1 MQAVLPLKESI
12 MAEPSIEHYAIM
24 IRLFLN
30 ICKVFQKIK
39 HMNEYDIYSFMENL
53 CFSEA
58 PACPSC
64 GAPRSKY
71 RRNGS
76 YQRHFVCY
84 ADGAV
89 CSHTIT
95 IRSVRCSSCMK
106 SHAMLASVIIPWS
119 SYSLGFTISLFYAR
133 MARKFPSVLSLCEHF
148 DISEST
154 YYRLRKRFTLDSKE
168 LLAALNTLMEV
179 LDLMESLFSSD
190 PTDIHSA
197 LSLFFKSTGYSF
209 MQPCIRMRPKTGIHD
224 IPPGFCQIT

>member
-1 MQAVLPLKESI
+1 
-12 MAEPSIEHYAIM
+12 M

-58 PACPSC
+58 PGCPSC

-76 YQRHFVCY
+76 YPRHFVCY
-84 ADGAV
+84 EHGSV

-95 IRSVRCSSCMK
+95 IRSVTCSSCMR
-106 SHAMLASVIIPWS
+106 SHAMLVSVIIPWS
-119 SYSLGFTISLFYAR
+119 SYSLGFIISLLYAR
-133 MARKFPSVLSLCEHF
+133 VTGKFPSVLSLCQHF

-190 PTDIHSA
+190 PMDIHSA
-197 LSLFFKSTGYSF
+197 LSLFFRSAGYSF
-209 MQPCIRMRPKTGIHD
+209 MQPCIRIRPKTGIHD
-224 IPPGFCQIT
+224 IPPGFYQIT

>member
-1 MQAVLPLKESI
+1 
-12 MAEPSIEHYAIM
+12 MAAPQIEHYTIM
-24 IRLFLN
+24 IRLYLN
-30 ICKVFQKIK
+30 ICKAFHKIK
-39 HMNEYDIYSFMENL
+39 HMNDYDIHSFMEDS

-64 GAPRSKY
+64 SAPQSKY
-71 RRNGS
+71 QRNGS
-76 YQRHFVCY
+76 YRRHFVCY
-84 ADGAV
+84 EDGSV

-95 IRSVRCSSCMK
+95 IRSVRCSSCMR
-106 SHAMLASVIIPWS
+106 SHAMLVSVIIPWS
-119 SYSLGFTISLFYAR
+119 SYSLGFIISLLYAR
-133 MARKFPSVLSLCEHF
+133 VTRKFPSVLSLCEHF

-168 LLAALNTLMEV
+168 LLAALNTLMVV

>member
-39 HMNEYDIYSFMENL
+39 HMNEYDVHSFMENL

-71 RRNGS
+71 RHNGS

-95 IRSVRCSSCMK
+95 IRSARCSSCMK
-106 SHAMLASVIIPWS
+106 SHAMLVSVIIPWP
-119 SYSLGFTISLFYAR
+119 SYSLGFTISLFYAG
-133 MARKFPSVLSLCEHF
+133 MTRKFPSVLSLCEHF

-154 YYRLRKRFTLDSKE
+154 YCRLRKRFALDSKE

-190 PTDIHSA
+190 PTDMHSA

>member
-1 MQAVLPLKESI
+1 

-39 HMNEYDIYSFMENL
+39 HMDEYDVHSFMENL

-76 YQRHFVCY
+76 YHRHFVCY

-106 SHAMLASVIIPWS
+106 SHAMLVSVIIPWS

-133 MARKFPSVLSLCEHF
+133 MTRKFPSVLSLCEHF

-179 LDLMESLFSSD
+179 LDLMESLFSSE
-190 PTDIHSA
+190 PTDMHSA

>member
-1 MQAVLPLKESI
+1 
-12 MAEPSIEHYAIM
+12 
-24 IRLFLN
+24 
-30 ICKVFQKIK
+30 
-39 HMNEYDIYSFMENL
+39 MNEYDVYSFMENL

-58 PACPSC
+58 SACPSC

-76 YQRHFVCY
+76 YPRHFVCY
-84 ADGAV
+84 EDGTV
-89 CSHTIT
+89 CSRIIT

-106 SHAMLASVIIPWS
+106 SHAMLVSVIIPWS
-119 SYSLGFTISLFYAR
+119 SYSLGFIISLLYAR
-133 MARKFPSVLSLCEHF
+133 VTGKFHSVLSLCEHF

-179 LDLMESLFSSD
+179 LDLMGSLFSSD

-197 LSLFFKSTGYSF
+197 LSLFFQSTGYSF

>member
-1 MQAVLPLKESI
+1 MD
-12 MAEPSIEHYAIM
+12 
-24 IRLFLN
+24 
-30 ICKVFQKIK
+30 
-39 HMNEYDIYSFMENL
+39 EYDIYSFMENL

-58 PACPSC
+58 PDCPSC

-76 YQRHFVCY
+76 YPRHFVCY
-84 ADGAV
+84 EDGSV

-106 SHAMLASVIIPWS
+106 SHAMLVSVIIPWS
-119 SYSLGFTISLFYAR
+119 SYSLGFIISLFYAR
-133 MARKFPSVLSLCEHF
+133 MTRKFPSVLSLCEHF

-190 PTDIHSA
+190 PMDIHSA
-197 LSLFFKSTGYSF
+197 LSLFFKSAGYSF

>member
-1 MQAVLPLKESI
+1 MQAVLPLKAPI
-12 MAEPSIEHYAIM
+12 TAEPWIGHNAIM

-30 ICKVFQKIK
+30 ICKAFQKIK
-39 HMNEYDIYSFMENL
+39 HMNDYDIYSFMEDL

-64 GAPRSKY
+64 SAPRSKY

-84 ADGAV
+84 ENGAV
-89 CSHTIT
+89 YNRTIT

-106 SHAMLASVIIPWS
+106 SHALLVSVIIPWS
-119 SYSLGFTISLFYAR
+119 SYSLGFIISLLYAR
-133 MARKFPSVLSLCEHF
+133 VTGKFPSVLSLCEHF

-168 LLAALNTLMEV
+168 LLASLSTLMEV
-179 LDLMESLFSSD
+179 LGFMETLFSSD
-190 PTDIHSA
+190 PMYIHSA
-197 LSLFFKSTGYSF
+197 LSLFFKSAGYSF
-209 MQPCIRMRPKTGIHD
+209 MQPCIRIRPKTGIHD